1 MGLFKDINYELA
13 NDNFYYDET
22 SPSFL
27 RWKVSKGNSKAGDI
41 AGHYSNTGYYR
52 VKLAGEQYA
61 VHRIIWVLF
70 HGEIDSNLSIDHIDN
85 VRTNNNISNLRL
97 VNHKQN
103 MNNKKDYKRANN
115 TLPKYIYYNGSRVD
129 STGRNYLRA
138 IVQNPNNNKSVSKS
152 GYDLQ
157 ELLLW
162 VETKKAEFGIV
173 N

>member
-1 MGLFKDINYELA
+1 MGLFKDIDYSLA

-27 RWKVSKGNSKAGDI
+27 RWKVQKGNSKVGDI

-70 HGEIDSNLSIDHIDN
+70 NGEIDSNLTIDHNDRN
-85 VRTNNNISNLRL
+85 RANNNINNLRL
-97 VNHKQN
+97 VDHKQN
-103 MNNKKDYKRANN
+103 MNNKKDYKRANK
-115 TLPKYIYYNGSRVD
+115 LPKHIYYNGSRVD
-129 STGRNYLRA
+129 NNGRNYLRA
-138 IVQNPNNNKSVSKS
+138 IVKDPITNKRVSKS

-162 VETKKAEFGIV
+162 LEAKKAEFGIV